1 MARRKS
7 TTLPGSLVTRQKQ
20 KEMLEMRMAGE
31 KYPDLAEHFNCSV
44 TYCIKLVNKALK
56 EVTKGPA
63 EEFLD
68 LELMKLD
75 AYQKEA
81 LAVLNR
87 FHPLISHGQVI
98 RMKQD
103 GDLPDEPGIALQ
115 DDSPI
120 LQAIDRLLKI
130 SERRAKLLGLDKP
143 EKRELTGKDGEPLL
157 SNQAQADEAAKATR
171 EAMLAAVSE
180 GGE

>member
-1 MARRKS
+1 MGKAKS
-7 TTLPGSLVTRQKQ
+7 TTLPGSLQTRYKQ
-20 KEMLEMRMAGE
+20 KEMLEMRMAGW
-31 KYPDLAEHFNCSV
+31 KYPDLAQHFGCSV

-75 AYQKEA
+75 EYQKEV
-81 LAVLNR
+81 LAVLKR
-87 FHPLISHGQVI
+87 FHPVINQGQIV
-98 RMKQD
+98 RFKQE
-103 GDLPDEPGIALQ
+103 GDLPDEPGQALQ
-115 DDSPI
+115 DDGPI
-120 LQAIDRLLKI
+120 LQSIDRLLKI

-143 EKRELTGKDGEPLL
+143 DKKEITGKDGEPLL
-157 SNQAQADEAAKATR
+157 SNQAAADEAAKATR